1 MNQFTKRVRNDR
13 YAGAGAPSAGRLP
26 FLKFILRYPIFLL
39 AFGPP
44 ILRTQAIDATGGVID
59 FWSFLQ
65 VGWLS
70 FIAIRAIW
78 RLASAQSIFIPKQI
92 RSVLQYAFF
101 LGLLFLASAAYSP
114 SPFVSAA
121 YSILYLLSLICVVEF
136 IVDVYRDPPNWMEC
150 LFQLRRIALF
160 LVGLVFLILPFNP
173 QSVMWFV
180 PGVGI
185 RLIGGTVAPLPIIFP
200 VIAIISAYTFLHSLE
215 SRGRAFLY
223 ILVGLAGTLAGQG
236 RGPDIA
242 LFIGLLLVAMGWAG
256 TNRRSAYVVI
266 SGFMASILLSGI
278 VVWAIGGG
286 RIWNTF
292 NRGQSAETIAS
303 ASGRTEVWKFVISYC
318 TTHPWGMGYVAGFR
332 IVFRQYFSL
341 GSGQSLSNLGGAHNA
356 FIQFLADAGWLALAL
371 YLIMM
376 AKVVVLGWRF
386 AKKRASVP
394 FMLDSVN
401 RHAIRCALVLLL
413 FCFVIDM
420 DSSESAVPLRI
431 FFYFHNVIVAIIL
444 GVSARML
451 FVYRTRYAPSAE

>member
-1 MNQFTKRVRNDR
+1 M
-13 YAGAGAPSAGRLP
+13 GAGVPPAGRLS
-26 FLKFILRYPIFLL
+26 FLKFFLRYPIFLL

-44 ILRTQAIDATGGVID
+44 LLRSQAIDATAGVID

-70 FIAIRAIW
+70 LIAIRAIW

-114 SPFVSAA
+114 SPLVSAA

-150 LFQLRRIALF
+150 IFQLRRIALF
-160 LVGLVFLILPFNP
+160 QVGIVFLILPFNRE
-173 QSVMWFV
+173 SVMWFV

-185 RLIGGTVAPLPIIFP
+185 RLIGGTVAPLGFIFP

-215 SRGRAFLY
+215 SRGRALLF
-223 ILVGLAGTLAGQG
+223 ILVGLAGTLAGQA
-236 RGPDIA
+236 RGSDIA
-242 LFIGLLLVAMGWAG
+242 LFMCLLLVAMGSAR

-292 NRGQSAETIAS
+292 NRGQSAEGIES

-341 GSGQSLSNLGGAHNA
+341 GSGQSLSHLGTAHNA
-356 FIQFLADAGWLALAL
+356 FIQTLADAGWLAFAI

-376 AKVVVLGWRF
+376 AKVVALGWRF
-386 AKKRASVP
+386 AKKRTSVP
-394 FMLDSVN
+394 FMLNSVHC
-401 RHAIRCALVLLL
+401 HAIRCALVLLI
-413 FCFVIDM
+413 FCFVAGMLGTDTV
-420 DSSESAVPLRI
+420 VPLRI
-431 FFYFHNVIVAIIL
+431 CFYFQNIFVAIIL

-451 FVYRTRYAPSAE
+451 FVSRTRYAPSAE